1 MALPMVHL
9 LAAWAW
15 AQDKP
20 ALRENP
26 DYYLGAISPDAIH
39 IRDGDDKSRK
49 DAFHLHNWRTPAPD
63 EVLNYWRTH
72 FTPFDLGYGIH
83 VLLDGQWAVGF
94 RSRFPEMLL
103 PNGKP
108 DPKIYYNDT
117 CITDFELYRSSPQTP
132 FLLDMV
138 KRGRAP
144 EDHPLL
150 TRREFELW
158 RQGTLKF
165 YARECPMQDPVRYIN
180 REYVEAFLRD
190 CTGMMTQTYE
200 RRLSIMNETQK
211 SIVER
216 RSTRG
221 FSDVALTEVE
231 LKNLMDA
238 ALASPTACNYQ
249 DWHFCF
255 VTNRALLDEFSREYR
270 AGMLAQIAPDAA
282 DVGRKY
288 ADYDVFFHAP
298 LAVLITLPEAPKSR
312 FAQVDA
318 GIAVENLAL
327 SAQGMGLG
335 SVILGRPMDVFTSE
349 TGPAWEKRFGFPEG
363 HHYAIGIVI
372 GHPTTTKDAH
382 PVGENKAHFVR

>member
-9 LAAWAW
+9 LAAWEW

-20 ALRENP
+20 ELRENP

-49 DAFHLHNWRTPAPD
+49 DEFHLYNWRRPAPN
-63 EVLNYWRTH
+63 EVLRYWMEH
-72 FTPFDLGYGIH
+72 DTPFDLGYGIH

-94 RSRFPEMLL
+94 RSRFPQMLL

-108 DPKIYYNDT
+108 DPQIYYNDT
-117 CITDFELYRSSPQTP
+117 CITDFELYRKSPLTSH
-132 FLLDMV
+132 LMDLV

-158 RQGTLKF
+158 RKDTLHF
-165 YARECPMQDPVRYIN
+165 YDRECPMRNPVRYID
-180 REYVEAFLRD
+180 REYVENFLKD
-190 CTGMMTQTYE
+190 CTELMTETWN
-200 RRLSIMNETQK
+200 RRLKLMNDTQK
-211 SIVER
+211 SILER

-221 FSDVALTEVE
+221 FSDVALTEAE
-231 LKNLMDA
+231 IRNLMDA

-249 DWHFCF
+249 DWHFSF
-255 VTNRALLDEFSREYR
+255 VSNRSLLEAFSSEYR
-270 AGMLAQIAPDAA
+270 AGMLAALSAQPTEVI
-282 DVGRKY
+282 RKY

-298 LAVLITLPEAPKSR
+298 LAVFVTLPEAPKSR

-349 TGPAWEKRFGFPEG
+349 TGLEWERRFGFPAG
-363 HHYAIGIVI
+363 HHFAIGIVI
-372 GHPTTTKDAH
+372 GHNTITKDAH
-382 PVGENKAHFVR
+382 PVGENKIHIVR